1 MSKISS
7 KSSDIQILRAIAII
21 AVVMIHTYPTSDMCQ
36 IFIRPFINFCVA
48 LFIFLSGYLTKLEN
62 SDWKSFCIKRINR
75 VFIPY
80 AIWTAI
86 YGIVMGSVVNVP
98 RNIITTGAAAPFYY
112 IFVYIQ
118 LVLITPFLKRLA
130 YSRYRNLGFLVS
142 PIAMLIFTYP
152 FVISGV
158 EINRVIG
165 KLWTL
170 SCLHWFIF
178 YYLGILLGNRLIK
191 VPFSMKQL
199 TIFLVLSILLQM
211 VEGYAW
217 KLLGATNI
225 GTQTRLSSLITS
237 CIFSLIAYQF
247 LVEKRIKCN
256 SPLWVRIGDYSF
268 GIYLMHCLFIQLAQK
283 YHIAAYN
290 HLPFI
295 VNTAVLILICSAICY
310 LGNKLLPSK
319 INRWLG
325 FS

>member
-118 LVLITPFLKRLA
+118 GDF
-130 YSRYRNLGFLVS
+130 Y
-142 PIAMLIFTYP
+142 
-152 FVISGV
+152 
-158 EINRVIG
+158 
-165 KLWTL
+165 KL
-170 SCLHWFIF
+170 
-178 YYLGILLGNRLIK
+178 
-191 VPFSMKQL
+191 
-199 TIFLVLSILLQM
+199 
-211 VEGYAW
+211 
-217 KLLGATNI
+217 NI
-225 GTQTRLSSLITS
+225 
-237 CIFSLIAYQF
+237 
-247 LVEKRIKCN
+247 
-256 SPLWVRIGDYSF
+256 W
-268 GIYLMHCLFIQLAQK
+268 
-283 YHIAAYN
+283 
-290 HLPFI
+290 
-295 VNTAVLILICSAICY
+295 
-310 LGNKLLPSK
+310 
-319 INRWLG
+319 
-325 FS
+325 